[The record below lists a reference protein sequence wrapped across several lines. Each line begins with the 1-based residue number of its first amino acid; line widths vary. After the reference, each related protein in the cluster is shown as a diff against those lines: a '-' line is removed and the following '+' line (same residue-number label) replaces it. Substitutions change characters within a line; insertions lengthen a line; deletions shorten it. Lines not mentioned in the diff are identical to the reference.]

1 MPIPRAISTAASGM
15 KMIRCDSIMTQRRV
29 LAISPGVGTKSGNV
43 LPCLFQ
49 RRMVM
54 VGMIEI
60 SPTRMNNP
68 TLTWNTG
75 LWT

>member
-1 MPIPRAISTAASGM
+1 
-15 KMIRCDSIMTQRRV
+15 MTQRRV
-29 LAISPGVGTKSGNV
+29 LAISDGGGTKSGSV

-49 RRMVM
+49 RRMVT
-54 VGMIEI
+54 VGMIDS

-68 TLTWNTG
+68 ILTWNTG